1 MNRLSGLALSS
12 ILALSLP
19 FAAQAQDA
27 GATPENETSAE
38 DANADAGDTE
48 TGAFTYD
55 DLNAA
60 LQGMADAD
68 LEAVTADTEIEIVP
82 LSSLDD
88 ETAAQNADEYTTGVT
103 DETGDMSDIR
113 AAIEANT
120 HISAA
125 LEAQGYT
132 AEDVA
137 ALWVQ
142 GDGALTIFVDDTES
156 DAQSDSEAPAEGA
169 AAPQ

>member
-1 MNRLSGLALSS
+1 
-12 ILALSLP
+12 
-19 FAAQAQDA
+19 
-27 GATPENETSAE
+27 
-38 DANADAGDTE
+38 
-48 TGAFTYD
+48 
-55 DLNAA
+55 
-60 LQGMADAD
+60 
-68 LEAVTADTEIEIVP
+68 
-82 LSSLDD
+82 
-88 ETAAQNADEYTTGVT
+88 
-103 DETGDMSDIR
+103 MSDIR
-113 AAIEANT
+113 AAIEANS

-156 DAQSDSEAPAEGA
+156 DAQSDAEAPAEGA

>member
-1 MNRLSGLALSS
+1 MNKLSGLALSS
-12 ILALSLP
+12 ILALSVP

-27 GATPENETSAE
+27 GVTPEDETSVE
-38 DANADAGDTE
+38 NAGDTE

-156 DAQSDSEAPAEGA
+156 DAQSDTEAPAEDA